1 MPANDPTWRPDP
13 RMIYPISYAH
23 RALKN
28 LRQPI
33 NLLEEIALRYILIEA
48 AGEFYWE
55 TNSMNELINKL
66 TELAKDV
73 LKDYRQNPLE
83 PLVTISKYRQRY

>member
-1 MPANDPTWRPDP
+1 MPANDPTMRPDP
-13 RMIYPISYAH
+13 RMIYPISYAN

-33 NLLEEIALRYILIEA
+33 NLLEEIALRYILIDA

-55 TNSMNELINKL
+55 TNSMNEL
-66 TELAKDV
+66 TELAKDF
-73 LKDYRQNPLE
+73 LEDYRENPLE
-83 PLVTISKYRQRY
+83 TLVTISKYRQRY

>member
-1 MPANDPTWRPDP
+1 MPANDPARRPDP
-13 RMIYPISYAH
+13 RMIYPIKYANMVIN
-23 RALKN
+23 N

-66 TELAKDV
+66 TELAKDF
-73 LKDYRQNPLE
+73 LEDYRENPLE
-83 PLVTISKYRQRY
+83 TLVTISKFRQRY